1 MFRKFYSFIL
11 SVFLVVIIALPVCAQ
26 IEPSQN
32 EEDFIVPIS
41 DSFNESEFVKI
52 GEISDDVEYRSI
64 SILYAKVIRNG
75 TTRECEVY
83 LYWGGTGTY
92 SNWKFSSITVDNG
105 QALNYKKFATIGSRS
120 VRVDPAKKIGSVKIA
135 DVKIPYNQKEA
146 RVIIEDLK
154 GYNLKSGWQ
163 SAYMTPVLAK
173 IN

>member
-1 MFRKFYSFIL
+1 M
-11 SVFLVVIIALPVCAQ
+11 
-26 IEPSQN
+26 
-32 EEDFIVPIS
+32 
-41 DSFNESEFVKI
+41 
-52 GEISDDVEYRSI
+52 
-64 SILYAKVIRNG
+64 
-75 TTRECEVY
+75 
-83 LYWGGTGTY
+83 YWGGTGTY

-105 QALNYKKFATIGSRS
+105 QALNYKKFATIGSGS